1 MSNALCWVFYDS
13 MSKAQSNP
21 IPTADA
27 QVMIL
32 KMRPPQIERF
42 FIWTPGWQSWQPLR
56 SYLESDQK
64 NFVSTFTVPTHGEE
78 TIKATFRDVTEITQT
93 KTNLKPGE
101 ETKTNAYSRINL
113 KEETISRI
121 VEQENAQ
128 SNKQF
133 DGDDVNW
140 ANIQKPTVDFSRF
153 NKKKSMDKRETRH
166 ELKIEV
172 ILISQKGKS
181 FRSRSKNISLSGSLL
196 EDTIPF
202 DYYGNVFDVVVI
214 NSYTKDPV
222 KSRVQL
228 KAHTVGNGGLTQ
240 RIQYSNMTEAQKK
253 ALQTLL
259 EDYMQLQKSTRSQR
273 AG

>member
-1 MSNALCWVFYDS
+1 MSNVLYWVLYDS
-13 MSKAQSNP
+13 LSKAQSQP
-21 IPTADA
+21 IRTADA

-64 NFVSTFTVPTHGEE
+64 NFVSTFTVPTHGED

-93 KTNLKPGE
+93 KTNLRPGD
-101 ETKTNAYSRINL
+101 ETKTNAYSRISL
-113 KEETISRI
+113 HEENIHHI
-121 VEQENAQ
+121 VKQENAKT
-128 SNKQF
+128 NKQF
-133 DGDDVNW
+133 DGDEITW
-140 ANIQKPTVDFSRF
+140 SNIQKPTVDFSRL
-153 NKKKSMDKRETRH
+153 NKKKTLDKREVRH

-202 DYYGNVFDVVVI
+202 DYYDNVFDVVVI
-214 NSYTKDPV
+214 NNSTKDPM
-222 KSRVQL
+222 KARVQL
-228 KAHTVGNGGLTQ
+228 KARTVGDGGLTQ
-240 RIQYSNMTEAQKK
+240 RIQYSHVTDTQKK
-253 ALQTLL
+253 ALQILL
-259 EDYMQLQKSTRSQR
+259 EDYLQLQKNLRHRR